1 VKSVAKKNRQ
11 IKGLILPP
19 KNNNYT
25 MEDLKCCVTSCEK
38 PLDQAY
44 WDAQYK
50 AKATGWDLGT
60 VSPPIQALIDTIED
74 KNSAILI
81 PGGGNSYEAEY
92 LLQQGFTNITVIDI
106 APTLIEVLQQKFV
119 NHPNVKII
127 LGDFFEHQGQYDWI
141 IEQTFFC
148 ALPPTMRPKY
158 VWKMHQ
164 LLAPKGKIAGL
175 LFNREF
181 EEGPPFGGNKVEYI
195 NLFSGAFTILKIDV
209 CTNSVAPRVDTELII
224 QFKKNADAKV
234 NLYEFEGITCS
245 GCKATVSEKIGS
257 LEGVLNATM
266 NSNFRE
272 VVITSTEEVSLKKLQ
287 DTISFDEKYKI
298 IKANY

>member
-1 VKSVAKKNRQ
+1 
-11 IKGLILPP
+11 
-19 KNNNYT
+19 
-25 MEDLKCCVTSCEK
+25 MEDLKCCVASCDK

-44 WDAQYK
+44 WDAQYR

-60 VSPPIQALIDTIED
+60 VSPPIQELIDTIED

-106 APTLIEVLQQKFV
+106 SPTLIEVLQQKFV
-119 NHPNVKII
+119 NQPHVKII

-181 EEGPPFGGNKVEYI
+181 EEGPPFGGNKLEYM
-195 NLFSGAFTILKIDV
+195 NLFSGAFTILKMDV
-209 CTNSVAPRVDTELII
+209 CTNSVRPRANSELFIELE
-224 QFKKNADAKV
+224 KNTAAEV
-234 NLYEFEGITCS
+234 HLYNFEGITCS
-245 GCKATVSEKIGS
+245 GCKATVSEKLAEIDS
-257 LEGVLNATM
+257 VINVNMNTNFTEVLIA
-266 NSNFRE
+266 SKKE
-272 VVITSTEEVSLKKLQ
+272 IVLQKLQ
-287 DTISFDEKYKI
+287 DRVSYDEKYKI

>member
-1 VKSVAKKNRQ
+1 
-11 IKGLILPP
+11 
-19 KNNNYT
+19 

-60 VSPPIQALIDTIED
+60 VSPPIQEFIDTIQD

-106 APTLIEVLQQKFV
+106 APTLVEVLQQKFV
-119 NHPNVKII
+119 NHPAVKII

-164 LLAPKGKIAGL
+164 LLAPKGKIVGL
-175 LFNREF
+175 LFNRDF
-181 EEGPPFGGNKVEYI
+181 EEGPPFGGNKVEYT
-195 NLFSGAFTILKIDV
+195 NLFSEAFTIQKMEV
-209 CTNSVAPRVDTELII
+209 CTNSVAPRANSELFIELE
-224 QFKKNADAKV
+224 KNTAAEV
-234 NLYEFEGITCS
+234 HLYAFEGITCS
-245 GCKATVSEKIGS
+245 GCKATVSEKLAEIDR
-257 LEGVLNATM
+257 VM
-266 NSNFRE
+266 NVNMNTDFTE
-272 VVITSTEEVSLKKLQ
+272 VVIASEKEIALQKLQ
-287 DTISFDEKYKI
+287 DTVSFDEKYKI

>member
-1 VKSVAKKNRQ
+1 
-11 IKGLILPP
+11 
-19 KNNNYT
+19 
-25 MEDLKCCVTSCEK
+25 MEDLKCCVTSCDK

-60 VSPPIQALIDTIED
+60 VSPPIQELIDTIED

-92 LLQQGFTNITVIDI
+92 LLRQGFTNITVIDI
-106 APTLIEVLQQKFV
+106 APTLIEALQQKFV
-119 NHPNVKII
+119 NQPHVKII

-195 NLFSGAFTILKIDV
+195 NLFSGAFTILKMDV
-209 CTNSVAPRVDTELII
+209 CTNSVVPRANSELFIELEKNTATE
-224 QFKKNADAKV
+224 V
-234 NLYEFEGITCS
+234 RLYTFEGITCS
-245 GCKATVSEKIGS
+245 GCKATVSEKIAEIDS
-257 LEGVLNATM
+257 VLNVNM
-266 NSNFRE
+266 NTNFSE
-272 VVITSTEEVSLKKLQ
+272 VLIASKKEIVLQKLQ
-287 DTISFDEKYKI
+287 DTVSYDEKYKI

>member
-1 VKSVAKKNRQ
+1 
-11 IKGLILPP
+11 
-19 KNNNYT
+19 
-25 MEDLKCCVTSCEK
+25 MDDLKCCVTSCEK

-50 AKATGWDLGT
+50 AKATGWDLGI
-60 VSPPIQALIDTIED
+60 VSPPIQEFIDTIQD

-119 NHPNVKII
+119 NHPNIKII

-164 LLAPKGKIAGL
+164 LLAPKGKIVGL
-175 LFNREF
+175 LFNRDF

-195 NLFSGAFTILKIDV
+195 NLFSGAFSIQKMEV
-209 CTNSVAPRVDTELII
+209 CPNSVAPRANSELFIELEKNSATE
-224 QFKKNADAKV
+224 V
-234 NLYEFEGITCS
+234 HLYAFEGITCS
-245 GCKATVSEKIGS
+245 GCKATVSEKLAEIDR
-257 LEGVLNATM
+257 VM
-266 NSNFRE
+266 NVNMNTDFTE
-272 VVITSTEEVSLKKLQ
+272 VVIASEKEIALQKLQ
-287 DTISFDEKYKI
+287 DTVSFDEKYKI

>member
-1 VKSVAKKNRQ
+1 
-11 IKGLILPP
+11 
-19 KNNNYT
+19 
-25 MEDLKCCVTSCEK
+25 
-38 PLDQAY
+38 
-44 WDAQYK
+44 
-50 AKATGWDLGT
+50 
-60 VSPPIQALIDTIED
+60 
-74 KNSAILI
+74 LI

-106 APTLIEVLQQKFV
+106 APTLVEVLQQKFV
-119 NHPNVKII
+119 NHPAVKII

-164 LLAPKGKIAGL
+164 LLAPKGKIVGL

-195 NLFSGAFTILKIDV
+195 NLFSGAFTIQKMEV
-209 CTNSVAPRVDTELII
+209 CPNSVAPRANSELFIELE
-224 QFKKNADAKV
+224 KNTAAEV
-234 NLYEFEGITCS
+234 HLYNFEGITCS
-245 GCKATVSEKIGS
+245 GCKATVSEKLAEIDS
-257 LEGVLNATM
+257 VMNVNMNTNFSEVLIA
-266 NSNFRE
+266 SKKE
-272 VVITSTEEVSLKKLQ
+272 IVLQKLQ
-287 DTISFDEKYKI
+287 DTVSYDEKYKI

>member
-1 VKSVAKKNRQ
+1 
-11 IKGLILPP
+11 
-19 KNNNYT
+19 
-25 MEDLKCCVTSCEK
+25 MEDLKCCVASCDK

-44 WDAQYK
+44 WDAQYR

-60 VSPPIQALIDTIED
+60 VSPPIQELIDTIED

-92 LLQQGFTNITVIDI
+92 LLQQGFNNITVIDI

-119 NHPNVKII
+119 NQPHVKII

-164 LLAPKGKIAGL
+164 LLAPKGKITGL

-181 EEGPPFGGNKVEYI
+181 KEGPPFGGNKLEYM
-195 NLFSGAFTILKIDV
+195 NLFSGAFTILKMDV
-209 CTNSVAPRVDTELII
+209 CTNSVRPRTNSELFIELE
-224 QFKKNADAKV
+224 KNTAAEV
-234 NLYEFEGITCS
+234 HLYNFEGITCS
-245 GCKATVSEKIGS
+245 GCKATVSEKLAEIDS
-257 LEGVLNATM
+257 VINVNMNTNFSEVLIASKN
-266 NSNFRE
+266 E
-272 VVITSTEEVSLKKLQ
+272 IVLQKLQ
-287 DTISFDEKYKI
+287 DTVSFDEKYKI

>member
-1 VKSVAKKNRQ
+1 
-11 IKGLILPP
+11 
-19 KNNNYT
+19 
-25 MEDLKCCVTSCEK
+25 MDDLKCCVTSCEK

-60 VSPPIQALIDTIED
+60 VSPPIQEFIGTITN
-74 KNSAILI
+74 KNSSILI

-92 LLQQGFTNITVIDI
+92 LLKQGFTNITVIDI
-106 APTLIEVLQQKFV
+106 APTLVAVLKQKFV
-119 NHPNVKII
+119 NHPNIKII

-195 NLFSGAFTILKIDV
+195 NLFSGAFTIEKMEV
-209 CTNSVAPRVDTELII
+209 CSNSVAPRANSELFIELE
-224 QFKKNADAKV
+224 KNNTAEV
-234 NLYEFEGITCS
+234 HLYAFEGISCS
-245 GCKATVSEKIGS
+245 GCKATVSEKLSEIDT
-257 LEGVLNATM
+257 VM
-266 NSNFRE
+266 NVNMNTNFTE
-272 VVITSTEEVSLKKLQ
+272 VVIASEKEVVLQKLQ
-287 DTISFDEKYKI
+287 DTVSFDEKYKI

>member
-1 VKSVAKKNRQ
+1 
-11 IKGLILPP
+11 
-19 KNNNYT
+19 
-25 MEDLKCCVTSCEK
+25 MEDLKCCVTSCDK

-60 VSPPIQALIDTIED
+60 VSPPIQELIDTIQD

-92 LLQQGFTNITVIDI
+92 LLRQGFTNITVIDI

-195 NLFSGAFTILKIDV
+195 NLFSGAFTILKMDV
-209 CTNSVAPRVDTELII
+209 CSNSVVPRANSELFIELE
-224 QFKKNADAKV
+224 KNTAAEV
-234 NLYEFEGITCS
+234 RLYTFEGITCS
-245 GCKATVSEKIGS
+245 GCKATVSEKIAEIDS
-257 LEGVLNATM
+257 ILNVNMNTNFSEVLIA
-266 NSNFRE
+266 SKKE
-272 VVITSTEEVSLKKLQ
+272 IVLQKLQ
-287 DTISFDEKYKI
+287 DTVSYDEKYKI

>member
-1 VKSVAKKNRQ
+1 
-11 IKGLILPP
+11 
-19 KNNNYT
+19 
-25 MEDLKCCVTSCEK
+25 MEDLNCCVTSCDK

-50 AKATGWDLGT
+50 AKATGWDLGI
-60 VSPPIQALIDTIED
+60 VSPPIQEFVDSIQD

-106 APTLIEVLQQKFV
+106 APTLIAVLKQKFV
-119 NHPNVKII
+119 NHPNINII

-164 LLAPKGKIAGL
+164 LLAPKGKIVGL

-195 NLFSGAFTILKIDV
+195 NLFSGAFTIQKMEI
-209 CTNSVAPRVDTELII
+209 CHNSVAPRANSELFIELEKNTATE
-224 QFKKNADAKV
+224 V
-234 NLYEFEGITCS
+234 HLYNFEGITCS
-245 GCKATVSEKIGS
+245 GCKATVSEKLAEIDS
-257 LEGVLNATM
+257 VMNVNMNTNFSEVLIA
-266 NSNFRE
+266 SKKE
-272 VVITSTEEVSLKKLQ
+272 IVLQKLQ
-287 DTISFDEKYKI
+287 DTVSFDENYKI

>member
-1 VKSVAKKNRQ
+1 
-11 IKGLILPP
+11 
-19 KNNNYT
+19 
-25 MEDLKCCVTSCEK
+25 MEDLNCCVTSCDK

-60 VSPPIQALIDTIED
+60 VSPPIKEFVDTIQD

-106 APTLIEVLQQKFV
+106 APTLVEVLQQKFV
-119 NHPNVKII
+119 NHAAVKII

-148 ALPPTMRPKY
+148 ALSPTMRPKY

-195 NLFSGAFTILKIDV
+195 NLFSGAFTIEKMEV
-209 CTNSVAPRVDTELII
+209 CSNSVTPRANSELFIELE
-224 QFKKNADAKV
+224 KNNAAEV
-234 NLYEFEGITCS
+234 HLYAFEGITCS
-245 GCKATVSEKIGS
+245 GCKVTVSEKLAEIDS
-257 LEGVLNATM
+257 VVNVNM
-266 NSNFRE
+266 NTNFSE
-272 VVITSTEEVSLKKLQ
+272 VVIASKKEIVLQKLQ
-287 DTISFDEKYKI
+287 ETVSFDEKYKI

>member
-1 VKSVAKKNRQ
+1 
-11 IKGLILPP
+11 
-19 KNNNYT
+19 
-25 MEDLKCCVTSCEK
+25 MEDLKCCVASCDK

-44 WDAQYK
+44 WDAQYR

-60 VSPPIQALIDTIED
+60 VSPPIQELIDTIED

-106 APTLIEVLQQKFV
+106 SPTLIEVLQQKFV
-119 NHPNVKII
+119 NQPHVKII
-127 LGDFFEHQGQYDWI
+127 LGDFFEHQAQYDWI

-181 EEGPPFGGNKVEYI
+181 EEGPPFGGNKLEYM
-195 NLFSGAFTILKIDV
+195 NLFSGAFTILKMDV
-209 CTNSVAPRVDTELII
+209 CTNSVRPRANSELFIELE
-224 QFKKNADAKV
+224 KNTAAEV
-234 NLYEFEGITCS
+234 HLYNFEGITCS
-245 GCKATVSEKIGS
+245 GCKATVSEKLAEIDS
-257 LEGVLNATM
+257 VINVNMNTNFTEVLIA
-266 NSNFRE
+266 SKKE
-272 VVITSTEEVSLKKLQ
+272 IVLQKLQ
-287 DTISFDEKYKI
+287 DRVSYDEKYKI

>member
-1 VKSVAKKNRQ
+1 MS
-11 IKGLILPP
+11 
-19 KNNNYT
+19 
-25 MEDLKCCVTSCEK
+25 DLKCCVTSCEK

-50 AKATGWDLGT
+50 AKTTGWDLGT
-60 VSPPIQALIDTIED
+60 VSPPIQELIDTIED

-119 NHPNVKII
+119 NQPHVKII

-164 LLAPKGKIAGL
+164 LLAPKGKITGL

-181 EEGPPFGGNKVEYI
+181 KEGPPFGGNKLEYM
-195 NLFSGAFTILKIDV
+195 NLFSGAFTIIKMEV
-209 CTNSVAPRVDTELII
+209 CTNSVVPRANSELFIELE
-224 QFKKNADAKV
+224 KNTAAEV
-234 NLYEFEGITCS
+234 HLYEFEGINCS
-245 GCKATVSEKIGS
+245 GCKATVSEKIAEIDS
-257 LEGVLNATM
+257 VINVNMNTNFSEVLIA
-266 NSNFRE
+266 SKKE
-272 VVITSTEEVSLKKLQ
+272 IVLKKLQ
-287 DTISFDEKYKI
+287 DTVSYDEKYKI

>member
-1 VKSVAKKNRQ
+1 
-11 IKGLILPP
+11 
-19 KNNNYT
+19 
-25 MEDLKCCVTSCEK
+25 MEDLKCCVTSCDK

-60 VSPPIQALIDTIED
+60 VSPPIQELIDTIED

-119 NHPNVKII
+119 NQPHVKII

-164 LLAPKGKIAGL
+164 LLAPKGKITGL

-181 EEGPPFGGNKVEYI
+181 EEGPPFGGSKVEYI

-209 CTNSVAPRVDTELII
+209 CSNSVAPRANSELFIE
-224 QFKKNADAKV
+224 FKKNTAAEV
-234 NLYEFEGITCS
+234 HLYNFEGITCS
-245 GCKATVSEKIGS
+245 GCKATVSEKLAEIDS
-257 LEGVLNATM
+257 VINVNMNTNFSEVLIA
-266 NSNFRE
+266 SKKE
-272 VVITSTEEVSLKKLQ
+272 IVLQKLQ
-287 DTISFDEKYKI
+287 DRVSFDEKYKI

>member
-1 VKSVAKKNRQ
+1 
-11 IKGLILPP
+11 
-19 KNNNYT
+19 
-25 MEDLKCCVTSCEK
+25 MEDLKCCVTSCDK
-38 PLDQAY
+38 PLDQDY
-44 WDAQYK
+44 WDAQYR

-60 VSPPIQALIDTIED
+60 VSPPIQEFIDTIVD

-119 NHPNVKII
+119 NQPHVKII

-181 EEGPPFGGNKVEYI
+181 EERPPFGGNKLEYM
-195 NLFSGAFTILKIDV
+195 NLFSSAFTILKMEV
-209 CTNSVAPRVDTELII
+209 CTNSVTPRANSELFIE
-224 QFKKNADAKV
+224 FKKNTAAEV
-234 NLYEFEGITCS
+234 HLYAFKGITCS
-245 GCKATVSEKIGS
+245 GCKATVSGKLAEIES
-257 LEGVLNATM
+257 VLNVNM
-266 NSNFRE
+266 NTNFSE
-272 VVITSTEEVSLKKLQ
+272 VLITSKKEIVLKKLQ

>member
-1 VKSVAKKNRQ
+1 
-11 IKGLILPP
+11 
-19 KNNNYT
+19 
-25 MEDLKCCVTSCEK
+25 MEDLNCCVTSCDK

-50 AKATGWDLGT
+50 AKATGWDLGI
-60 VSPPIQALIDTIED
+60 VSPPIQEFVDSIQD

-119 NHPNVKII
+119 NHPNIKII

-164 LLAPKGKIAGL
+164 LLAPKGKIFGL
-175 LFNREF
+175 LFNRDF

-195 NLFSGAFTILKIDV
+195 NLFSGAFTIEKMEV
-209 CTNSVAPRVDTELII
+209 CANSVAPRANSELFIELEKNTATE
-224 QFKKNADAKV
+224 V
-234 NLYEFEGITCS
+234 HLYNFEGITCS
-245 GCKATVSEKIGS
+245 GCKATVSEKLAEIDS
-257 LEGVLNATM
+257 VM
-266 NSNFRE
+266 NVNMNTNFSE
-272 VVITSTEEVSLKKLQ
+272 VVIASKEEIVLQKLQ
-287 DTISFDEKYKI
+287 DTISYDEKYKI

>member
-1 VKSVAKKNRQ
+1 
-11 IKGLILPP
+11 
-19 KNNNYT
+19 
-25 MEDLKCCVTSCEK
+25 MEDLKCCVTSCDK

-60 VSPPIQALIDTIED
+60 VSPPIQELIDTIED

-92 LLQQGFTNITVIDI
+92 LLRQGFTNITVIDI

-195 NLFSGAFTILKIDV
+195 NLFSGAFTTLKMDV
-209 CTNSVAPRVDTELII
+209 CSNSVVPRANSELFIELE
-224 QFKKNADAKV
+224 KNTAAEV
-234 NLYEFEGITCS
+234 HLYNFEGITCS

-272 VVITSTEEVSLKKLQ
+272 VVITSKEEVGLKKLQ